1 MDVTILTGFYDWLG
15 ECGRLDGDS
24 SGEEKLKRNSEQ
36 IFRHKSEPAS
46 GTGTPDIAACVLA
59 GGRSTRMGED
69 KRHLI
74 FQGATLFQRALALAE
89 GYCPRYVS
97 LAADDPLEEVP
108 GFTIVRDRIEGRGP
122 LGGISEVLAMSTQA
136 WVLFFPCDMPLLDV
150 AALLTLAERRSPDI
164 DALFFTE
171 SGIQRLFPLLLHT
184 AAAGVFCDAV
194 QSGKLKLSSLI
205 ATHLRT
211 ETVEA
216 TGSPFYRP
224 EMFANINSKE
234 DYRRVLNTNAVHC
247 FGNTGDT

>member
-1 MDVTILTGFYDWLG
+1 M
-15 ECGRLDGDS
+15 
-24 SGEEKLKRNSEQ
+24 KRNSEQ
-36 IFRHKSEPAS
+36 ISRQKSEPAS

-74 FQGATLFQRALALAE
+74 FQGATLFQHALALAE

-97 LAADDPLEEVP
+97 LAADDPLEQVP

-150 AALLTLAERRSPDI
+150 AVLHILAERRSPDI

-171 SGIQRLFPLLLHT
+171 SGTQRLFPLLLHT
-184 AAAGVFCDAV
+184 SAAGVFCDAV

-234 DYRRVLNTNAVHC
+234 DYRRILNTSAVHC
-247 FGNTGDT
+247 FGNTCDT